1 MPRKADAIT
10 SAPDLIPGQPRARPR
25 RRGLAIGVG
34 GVAVLLAALDA
45 YVVVTVLVSIA
56 TDLTIPVNHLE
67 RATPIVTGY
76 LLGYVAGMPLLGGLS
91 DRLGRRTVIQICL
104 AGFLAG
110 SALTAVATALPTLVV
125 GRALQGLAGGALLP
139 VTMALVGDLWE
150 QRRRPVILGA
160 VGAAQE
166 LGSVLGPLYGAYL
179 AAVVGWRGI
188 FWVNIPLA
196 LIAML
201 AVHLALPPGRD
212 SATPARKPWVRSGGP
227 ANGPQA
233 EPLAKPWVRSGGP
246 ANGPQAEPLAKVDLV
261 GGLLLAISL
270 GLVVVGLYNPD
281 PEKSVLPSWG
291 PATAGAGGIV
301 FLLFLLWEGRARTRL
316 VDLTG
321 VAKGPFFATL
331 AASLVAGAALMVTL
345 VDVQL
350 VAQTLLARDA
360 TGGALILTRFLIALP
375 IGAVLG
381 GLLAPRLG
389 ERWVTLVGFLVAGG
403 AYWLISGW
411 PAGLLAAR
419 HDLAGLSLPRLDVD
433 LALAG
438 LGLGLVIAPLS
449 AAVLRVVPAVQY
461 GVASAGVVVARTMG
475 MIVGVA
481 ALTAWGLHR
490 FQELTAALVPP
501 LPINGVNQEF
511 ATALAAYQQA
521 VQVALLSE
529 YHEIFR
535 ITAILCLVGAVI
547 GLALPGRR
555 ARPSD

>member
-1 MPRKADAIT
+1 
-10 SAPDLIPGQPRARPR
+10 
-25 RRGLAIGVG
+25 
-34 GVAVLLAALDA
+34 
-45 YVVVTVLVSIA
+45 
-56 TDLTIPVNHLE
+56 
-67 RATPIVTGY
+67 
-76 LLGYVAGMPLLGGLS
+76 
-91 DRLGRRTVIQICL
+91 
-104 AGFLAG
+104 
-110 SALTAVATALPTLVV
+110 
-125 GRALQGLAGGALLP
+125 
-139 VTMALVGDLWE
+139 
-150 QRRRPVILGA
+150 
-160 VGAAQE
+160 
-166 LGSVLGPLYGAYL
+166 
-179 AAVVGWRGI
+179 
-188 FWVNIPLA
+188 
-196 LIAML
+196 
-201 AVHLALPPGRD
+201 
-212 SATPARKPWVRSGGP
+212 
-227 ANGPQA
+227 
-233 EPLAKPWVRSGGP
+233 
-246 ANGPQAEPLAKVDLV
+246 
-261 GGLLLAISL
+261 
-270 GLVVVGLYNPD
+270 LVVVGLYNPD

-301 FLLFLLWEGRARTRL
+301 FLLFLLWERRARTRL
-316 VDLTG
+316 IDLTG

-360 TGGALILTRFLIALP
+360 TGGALILTRFLVALP
-375 IGAVLG
+375 IGAALG

-411 PAGLLAAR
+411 PAGVLAAR
-419 HDLAGLSLPRLDVD
+419 HELAGLSLPRLDVD

-449 AAVLRVVPAVQY
+449 AAVLRVVPAVQH

-547 GLALPGRR
+547 GLALSGRR

>member
-1 MPRKADAIT
+1 VHRKADAIT
-10 SAPDLIPGQPRARPR
+10 PAPDLIPGQPHARPR

-110 SALTAVATALPTLVV
+110 SALTAIATDLPTLVA

-179 AAVVGWRGI
+179 AAMVGWRGI

-212 SATPARKPWVRSGGP
+212 SATPARK
-227 ANGPQA
+227 
-233 EPLAKPWVRSGGP
+233 
-246 ANGPQAEPLAKVDLV
+246 VDLV

-281 PEKSVLPSWG
+281 PEKSVLASWG

-389 ERWVTLVGFLVAGG
+389 ERWVTLVGFLMAGG

-438 LGLGLVIAPLS
+438 LGLGLVVAPLS
-449 AAVLRVVPAVQY
+449 AAVLRVVPAVQH

-547 GLALPGRR
+547 GLALSGRR
-555 ARPSD
+555 ARLSD